1 MGKEDLQKMAEVV
14 TGKKSNEVSA
24 DKGSVPTPVVSGTFK
39 FIECVME
46 PTGDICC
53 KITKQEFEKVNQ
65 SGVTAKRFV
74 YEITD

>member
-1 MGKEDLQKMAEVV
+1 MTKEDLQTMAEVV
-14 TGKKSNEVSA
+14 TEKKPNV
-24 DKGSVPTPVVSGTFK
+24 KGSESTPVVGETFK
-39 FIECVME
+39 FAECVME
-46 PTGDICC
+46 PSGDICC